1 MEEFV
6 MMKLGLRTLTA
17 LLLCLVL
24 SLGTPVSILADE
36 PEANISEEM
45 QAVGEELTEEEAAET
60 PAAETPAAE
69 EPSVE
74 TPAAGTRTETAE
86 EIREAEPE
94 QESGSEPESGSGS
107 DDPEPEAP
115 TDPTI
120 PDISSPVGGDI
131 PDVEK
136 EVDPS
141 FIDAEKYLAEDY
153 DDQLCWAATAANI
166 LWRDNYAQN
175 AVNPLTNDCFQSEDE
190 VFDYFRKCFTDVA
203 GVPDGAIEYFTNGT
217 YRYAGDE
224 NLSQLRSDAPA
235 GGLLPDALDDKS
247 VELIGN
253 AYTNNLMDILY
264 GVIDTTTGALLKWWD
279 TTTGGI
285 RPGAHWLTV
294 VGLEKGGEYGYSG
307 IWLADSDD
315 DPAVN
320 LYPNVT
326 DPVERAR
333 LAADMPNSQTRY
345 PLSYEEFGDI
355 FYWIVNGFADS
366 DETTKVIISHL
377 CAIMDI
383 EDEDDDDTD
392 DTDDN
397 NETSSSSHSSS
408 ESAQQTYSNEQI
420 AEFAFAQLKA
430 MMIDQGLSAFSPTGY
445 VFDKSS
451 NAGYSLI
458 IRRASTMVRNVYF
471 DGVRLAD
478 NGKYYTITRNPEGL
492 FTITFT
498 SEFMKSLNDGSH
510 TLKME
515 FDAATDIDAT
525 ITVK

>member
-1 MEEFV
+1 
-6 MMKLGLRTLTA
+6 MMKLRFRTLTA

-24 SLGTPVSILADE
+24 SLGTPVAILADE
-36 PEANISEEM
+36 PDAEISEEV
-45 QAVGEELTEEEAAET
+45 QTGGEEVSEEPAAETPAVEEPSAETPAIETTVTET
-60 PAAETPAAE
+60 PAAETPA
-69 EPSVE
+69 EP
-74 TPAAGTRTETAE
+74 AE
-86 EIREAEPE
+86 EIGEAETE
-94 QESGSEPESGSGS
+94 QESGSESESESGS
-107 DDPEPEAP
+107 DEPEPEAP

-120 PDISSPVGGDI
+120 PDVSSPVGGAI
-131 PDVEK
+131 PGVEK

-141 FIDAEKYLAEDY
+141 FIDAEKYLTEDY
-153 DDQLCWAATAANI
+153 DEQLCWAATAANI

-175 AVNPLTNDCFQSEDE
+175 AVNPLTNDHFKSEDE

-203 GVPDGAIEYFTNGT
+203 GVPDGAIEYFTKGT
-217 YRYAGDE
+217 YQYTGDE
-224 NLSQLRSDAPA
+224 HISQLRPDAPA

-247 VELIGN
+247 VEVIGN
-253 AYTNNLMDILY
+253 TYTNNLMDILY

-279 TTTGGI
+279 ATTGGI

-294 VGLEKGGEYGYSG
+294 IGLEKGGDYGYSG
-307 IWLADSDD
+307 IWLADSDN
-315 DPAVN
+315 DPAVDI
-320 LYPNVT
+320 YPGVT
-326 DPVERAR
+326 DPVKRAE
-333 LAADMPNSQTRY
+333 LAASMPNSQTYY
-345 PLSYEEFGDI
+345 PLTYEELGDI
-355 FYWIVNGFADS
+355 FCWIVNGFSGS
-366 DETTKVIISHL
+366 DETTKVLISHI
-377 CAIMDI
+377 CAIMNND
-383 EDEDDDDTD
+383 DEDDDD

-397 NETSSSSHSSS
+397 NETSSSSNSSS

-430 MMIDQGLSAFSPTGY
+430 MMIDQGLSAYSPTGY
-445 VFDKSS
+445 VFDRSS
-451 NAGYSLI
+451 NTGYSLI

-515 FDAATDIDAT
+515 FDGSDDIDAT